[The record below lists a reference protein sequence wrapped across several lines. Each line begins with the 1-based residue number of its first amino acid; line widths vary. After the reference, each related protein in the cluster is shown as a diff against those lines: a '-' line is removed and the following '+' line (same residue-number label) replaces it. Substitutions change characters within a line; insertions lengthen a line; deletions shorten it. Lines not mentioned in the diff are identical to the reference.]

1 MLLTRRCVLHAHSLL
16 PLPPAGGALPR
27 SAIEPDY
34 ADYTTSVLVN
44 HLYCRALHEG
54 GTDCFHMPECEG
66 VTPLSSFETGVRAE
80 AFATQAMLGV
90 DNRPL

>member
-1 MLLTRRCVLHAHSLL
+1 M
-16 PLPPAGGALPR
+16 
-27 SAIEPDY
+27 
-34 ADYTTSVLVN
+34 
-44 HLYCRALHEG
+44 YCRALHEG